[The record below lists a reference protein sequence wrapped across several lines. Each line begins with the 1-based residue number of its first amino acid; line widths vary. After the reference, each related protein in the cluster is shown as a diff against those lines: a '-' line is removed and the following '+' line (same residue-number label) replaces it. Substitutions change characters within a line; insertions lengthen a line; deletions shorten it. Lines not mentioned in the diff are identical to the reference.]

1 MTTELQWKEQE
12 EDMRKRLSLAILA
25 ASAMLLTSCGN
36 GDDGAADTAT
46 APVGVV
52 WGEQAGVKLP
62 VTSADSG
69 PGVLEPV
76 PHQFAHTPQGAVIA
90 AMITQVWMATANDNQ
105 WTDVSNLM
113 LAPSPG
119 RDQWAQGRVLMSVD
133 GVAKNPPVYRGFQM
147 VDYNDEQALIGL
159 LAEYPDVG
167 LAVYPVQ
174 LAWMN
179 DTWKVVLPTLD
190 EAPDITPV
198 DSTDGFTLFGPE
210 SKEQ

>member
-1 MTTELQWKEQE
+1 MTTQFQWKEQE
-12 EDMRKRLSLAILA
+12 EDMRKRLSVVILA
-25 ASAMLLTSCGN
+25 VSAMLAGCTG
-36 GDDGAADTAT
+36 GGGEAVDTAA

-52 WGEQAGVKLP
+52 WGQQAGVRLP
-62 VTSADSG
+62 VASADDG

-76 PHQFAHTPQGAVIA
+76 PHQFAHTPQGAVMA
-90 AMITQVWMATANDNQ
+90 AMITQVWMATASDDQ

-147 VDYNDEQALIGL
+147 VDYTDEQALIGL

-167 LAVYPVQ
+167 LAVYPTQ